1 MVLIRSTST
10 TLKNHSRAKCRFPL
24 VVRIRTWI
32 EFIQKNK
39 KCSLHRPKGM
49 IATLPYIHHVTALT
63 WNTSFVPDPYIDKK
77 TAKSSIAPKQCLERL
92 QHSAKSSIAPQ
103 QWLRRWRTS
112 FVAASAIDKKT
123 ARSLHRPEGMI
134 ATRTYIQLCL
144 DRKHIMDATTECDRW
159 SEHNRS
165 FFDSASRLAV
175 RRDTQ
180 QTEWNMNGCSQDKHP
195 DDRMQPPNATKKCNE
210 EMSHRR
216 LLVDHGDSTSNVE
229 KLLRVQQFFNI
240 LTSWCAF
247 HQSGGTNARRK
258 CNIEDYS

>member
-1 MVLIRSTST
+1 MPFSTRGSNPYLNWIHPKKKQKMFIAPPQRNDCDTPLHTPRHCLDMKHIICPRSVY
-10 TLKNHSRAKCRFPL
+10 R
-24 VVRIRTWI
+24 
-32 EFIQKNK
+32 QKNSK
-39 KCSLHRPKGM
+39 KQHCTKAMLSKIATLSKKQHCTTAM
-49 IATLPYIHHVTALT
+49 IATLTHIVCR
-63 WNTSFVPDPYIDKK
+63 SFGYR
-77 TAKSSIAPKQCLERL
+77 Q
-92 QHSAKSSIAPQ
+92 
-103 QWLRRWRTS
+103 
-112 FVAASAIDKKT
+112 KKT

-229 KLLRVQQFFNI
+229 KLLRGRHVF
-240 LTSWCAF
+240 
-247 HQSGGTNARRK
+247 
-258 CNIEDYS
+258 